1 MFRSKIYFIGMGGSG
16 IVGDLMK
23 VILEKKKY
31 EVNVI
36 KDYNLPS
43 FINKNA
49 NVFFISYSGNTYE
62 TLSCIKQAIK
72 RGLRKIVVVTSN
84 GKLEQI
90 AMKNKF
96 KIIKVRKGLLPR
108 EAIFNMLFP
117 LLKLFKVKF
126 KDRNYDFSSFDFLLD
141 IINESLRVFAITEYY
156 PIALRMVNQ
165 FNENC
170 KLSFIVGSFP
180 EVLHN
185 QIEALSNKNILI
197 FRNGG
202 EKLIDAFKEVLKEK
216 ANIYEII
223 PKEKEFVNKIIYLL
237 KLVDYLSIKYAT
249 KNNIDYKKTPF
260 IDNYKALLH

>member
-1 MFRSKIYFIGMGGSG
+1 M
-16 IVGDLMK
+16 
-23 VILEKKKY
+23 
-31 EVNVI
+31 
-36 KDYNLPS
+36 
-43 FINKNA
+43 
-49 NVFFISYSGNTYE
+49 
-62 TLSCIKQAIK
+62 
-72 RGLRKIVVVTSN
+72 
-84 GKLEQI
+84 
-90 AMKNKF
+90 
-96 KIIKVRKGLLPR
+96 
-108 EAIFNMLFP
+108 
-117 LLKLFKVKF
+117 
-126 KDRNYDFSSFDFLLD
+126 LD

-185 QIEALSNKNILI
+185 QIEALTNKNILI

-260 IDNYKALLH
+260 IDNYKALLR